1 MMALEE
7 RLRAADPA
15 QEMAGYSPAV
25 TDAMLAGIVGAARP
39 RRWGRRWLTVV
50 AAAVL
55 AAGLVVAPVLGFGR
69 GGATAE
75 AAGLLDRAI
84 IAAVDPPTRPDQY
97 WKITTDSISSDIL
110 GEGMWGDPDTVSALR
125 RSQRV
130 TFVAVDGSRPTWFA
144 DRLGPYVRQVSGPA
158 TALPDTG
165 WSAVDAWTTN
175 IAAVD
180 SGGRN
185 ILRLPRD
192 PTLLRLE
199 LYRLAVGRGHSLDDE
214 VVVIIGDALREGYAP
229 ADLRKAF
236 FEVLKTV
243 PGVDVVARNVT
254 LDGRAG
260 VALGRFENSV
270 DQQRELVFDPASGEY
285 IGERTIDAGLDATL
299 EDAVSRELV
308 DRVDPEIARVAKRLE
323 CQLGFGGM
331 VTCPSR

>member
-1 MMALEE
+1 MITLDE

-15 QEMAGYSPAV
+15 RDVAGYSPAV
-25 TDAMLAGIVGAARP
+25 SEAMLTEIVGTGK
-39 RRWGRRWLTVV
+39 RRTRGRRWLTVAS
-50 AAAVL
+50 AAILAV
-55 AAGLVVAPVLGFGR
+55 GLVVAPVLGFGR

-125 RSQRV
+125 RFQRI

-144 DRLGPYVRQVSGPA
+144 DRQGPYVRQVSGPA
-158 TALPDTG
+158 RALPDTG

-175 IAAVD
+175 IAAAD
-180 SGGRN
+180 SGGLN
-185 ILRLPRD
+185 ILRLPRN

-199 LYRLAVGRGHSLDDE
+199 LYRLAIGRGHSLDDE
-214 VVVIIGDALREGYAP
+214 VVVIIGDALRQGYAP
-229 ADLRKAF
+229 AGLRQAF

-260 VALGRFENSV
+260 VALGRFEDSV
-270 DQQRELVFDPASGEY
+270 DQQRELVFDVASGEY
-285 IGERTIDAGLDATL
+285 IGERMIDAGLDATL